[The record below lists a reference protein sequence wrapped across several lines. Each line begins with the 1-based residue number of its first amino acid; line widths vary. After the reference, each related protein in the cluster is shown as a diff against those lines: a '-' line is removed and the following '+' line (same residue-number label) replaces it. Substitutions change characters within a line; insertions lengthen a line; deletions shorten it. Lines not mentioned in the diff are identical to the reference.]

1 MTLGIGDRNVAWLK
15 SVAARLQELVRENG
29 ANAIHVSAHDD
40 YMRFSI
46 RLSDDLLYTARKMD
60 DDERW
65 EYTASTSGKHPIDV
79 SAIQEALNDK

>member
-15 SVAARLQELVRENG
+15 SVAARLQELVRERG

-60 DDERW
+60 DERW

-79 SAIQEALNDK
+79 SAIQEALNK